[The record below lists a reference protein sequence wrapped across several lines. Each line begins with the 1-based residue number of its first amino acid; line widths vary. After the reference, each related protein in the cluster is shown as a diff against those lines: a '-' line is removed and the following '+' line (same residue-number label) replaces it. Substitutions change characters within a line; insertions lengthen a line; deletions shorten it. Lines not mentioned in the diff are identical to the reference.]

1 MSSENNRRIAKNTL
15 FLYIRMLITM
25 LVGLYTSRVVLNILG
40 VEDFGIYNIV
50 GGVVVLFSFLNNAMS
65 NATLRFLS
73 YEIGKENTEQ
83 IKKTFKM
90 SMTAHISIAILA
102 FLLLETVGLWFVNT
116 YLNIPVGR
124 MYAANWVYQFSIF
137 TFIVNIIRIPYN
149 ASIIAYENMS
159 FFAYVSILEVL
170 LKLFIVFLLFIIG
183 FDKLIS
189 YAFLVLVVTFFV
201 TIIFKLY
208 CTRKFSTCHYNFF
221 WDKDLYFKLMSFSGW
236 SMLSSVANI
245 GAQQGGNIIL
255 NIFNGVIA
263 NAAYGVANQASNA
276 IYGFVNNFQLAF
288 KPQIIKLYAAGE
300 TGKLHVLM
308 FRTSLF
314 SYYLF
319 LIIAIPFLVNTEE
332 VLQLWLKTVPEYAV
346 VFCQLMIL
354 YFLIDSIQAPLWT
367 AIYATGNIRS
377 YQLWYSFLVAFNIPL
392 AYTLLK
398 MGMPPYYVLIVRVGL
413 NFISAIIRTI
423 YLSYFM
429 NFPAMKYFK
438 SIVLR
443 AAMVTIL
450 AYFIARIINNNSDR
464 NFTELLLMITLTV
477 GAVIGIIYIIGINKK
492 ERMVVNSYVKNVLNR
507 KE

>member
-1 MSSENNRRIAKNTL
+1 
-15 FLYIRMLITM
+15 M

-314 SYYLF
+314 S
-319 LIIAIPFLVNTEE
+319 I
-332 VLQLWLKTVPEYAV
+332 EY
-346 VFCQLMIL
+346 Q
-354 YFLIDSIQAPLWT
+354 
-367 AIYATGNIRS
+367 
-377 YQLWYSFLVAFNIPL
+377 
-392 AYTLLK
+392 
-398 MGMPPYYVLIVRVGL
+398 
-413 NFISAIIRTI
+413 
-423 YLSYFM
+423 
-429 NFPAMKYFK
+429 
-438 SIVLR
+438 
-443 AAMVTIL
+443 
-450 AYFIARIINNNSDR
+450 
-464 NFTELLLMITLTV
+464 
-477 GAVIGIIYIIGINKK
+477 NKNR
-492 ERMVVNSYVKNVLNR
+492 ERRYN
-507 KE
+507 

>member
-170 LKLFIVFLLFIIG
+170 LKLFIVF
-183 FDKLIS
+183 
-189 YAFLVLVVTFFV
+189 
-201 TIIFKLY
+201 
-208 CTRKFSTCHYNFF
+208 C
-221 WDKDLYFKLMSFSGW
+221 
-236 SMLSSVANI
+236 
-245 GAQQGGNIIL
+245 
-255 NIFNGVIA
+255 
-263 NAAYGVANQASNA
+263 
-276 IYGFVNNFQLAF
+276 
-288 KPQIIKLYAAGE
+288 
-300 TGKLHVLM
+300 
-308 FRTSLF
+308 
-314 SYYLF
+314 
-319 LIIAIPFLVNTEE
+319 
-332 VLQLWLKTVPEYAV
+332 
-346 VFCQLMIL
+346 
-354 YFLIDSIQAPLWT
+354 
-367 AIYATGNIRS
+367 
-377 YQLWYSFLVAFNIPL
+377 
-392 AYTLLK
+392 
-398 MGMPPYYVLIVRVGL
+398 
-413 NFISAIIRTI
+413 
-423 YLSYFM
+423 YLS
-429 NFPAMKYFK
+429 
-438 SIVLR
+438 
-443 AAMVTIL
+443 
-450 AYFIARIINNNSDR
+450 
-464 NFTELLLMITLTV
+464 
-477 GAVIGIIYIIGINKK
+477 
-492 ERMVVNSYVKNVLNR
+492 
-507 KE
+507 

>member
-1 MSSENNRRIAKNTL
+1 M
-15 FLYIRMLITM
+15 
-25 LVGLYTSRVVLNILG
+25 
-40 VEDFGIYNIV
+40 
-50 GGVVVLFSFLNNAMS
+50 
-65 NATLRFLS
+65 
-73 YEIGKENTEQ
+73 
-83 IKKTFKM
+83 
-90 SMTAHISIAILA
+90 
-102 FLLLETVGLWFVNT
+102 
-116 YLNIPVGR
+116 
-124 MYAANWVYQFSIF
+124 
-137 TFIVNIIRIPYN
+137 
-149 ASIIAYENMS
+149 
-159 FFAYVSILEVL
+159 
-170 LKLFIVFLLFIIG
+170 
-183 FDKLIS
+183 
-189 YAFLVLVVTFFV
+189 LVVTFFV